1 MFFAKDRPLCF
12 KPQSI
17 SRYDS
22 PPGQSLGALPVG
34 FRFPLWETTLFF
46 RWNRYLP
53 PSYSPLTSFGNSYSY
68 TDSDIVSN
76 RSCPPAVVLFPSLG
90 GSHHFRVRSLLSHC
104 HVPPFGQFSMLLLVL
119 VCLPILIFGRLFISL
134 NLEVGRAGFRSYIL
148 LYRPLNKVYLE
159 AFPRPWYLLASS
171 TLCIFW
177 TADPTLL

>member
-68 TDSDIVSN
+68 TNSDTAPN
-76 RSCPPAVVLFPSLG
+76 RSCPPCSGAFSVTGRFSSFSL
-90 GSHHFRVRSLLSHC
+90 SAIIESVSRSA
-104 HVPPFGQFSMLLLVL
+104 FGQFSMLLLVL
-119 VCLPILIFGRLFISL
+119 ACLPTLISGRLCPNWNMGQTIRDFALI
-134 NLEVGRAGFRSYIL
+134 Y
-148 LYRPLNKVYLE
+148 P
-159 AFPRPWYLLASS
+159 SS
-171 TLCIFW
+171 V
-177 TADPTLL
+177 P